1 MKLFSNSITCRKLG
15 HTYPSFISRFFFKI
29 FFLVY
34 VDSAQGKLQPYFLN
48 KPYPSHMQYTHI
60 WFPANYVYILSMIF
74 LSLNRIPLTFNILT
88 LIPCQSCLYSLH
100 DFPIFKPYPSHIQY
114 TYTGSLPIMF
124 IFSP

>member
-1 MKLFSNSITCRKLG
+1 MLWYTGN
-15 HTYPSFISRFFFKI
+15 FFKI

-34 VDSAQGKLQPYFLN
+34 IDSAQGKLQPFFSIFVISLNKRYFLN

-60 WFPANYVYILSMIF
+60 WFPANYVYILSMIS
-74 LSLNRIPLTFNILT
+74 LSLNCIPLTFNILT
-88 LIPCQSCLYSLH
+88 LVPCQSCLYSLH